1 MVCCEQRLWTNGP
14 FDSVKSNVHSVPPS
28 PDHST
33 HCDIVT
39 ADIVEQL
46 IAEIGKIKT
55 QLSNTELQLYE
66 ANEKMADIIEN
77 VCARELNSC
86 HVSPVLILFLWFLF
100 AARPFEG

>member
-1 MVCCEQRLWTNGP
+1 MVCCKHRLRSNG
-14 FDSVKSNVHSVPPS
+14 SVEKMHTFCLPLH

-33 HCDIVT
+33 RCDIVT

-46 IAEIGKIKT
+46 IGEIGKIKT

-77 VCARELNSC
+77 VGAKNARRIPTNL
-86 HVSPVLILFLWFLF
+86 V
-100 AARPFEG
+100 